1 MQSSAF
7 ASRFLQKIYAIVLV
21 DPLEEPVG
29 DADSGMST
37 SHSPDDNYKHWSG
50 APGHDAGHEQDTLS
64 PVSPSLDTSAMAHRL
79 ELLDPTH
86 RGLHRS
92 ELFNDLTIEWNN
104 LNPLSHPN
112 ATLVPQARQAKA
124 SSENLNYV
132 ILAPHEGKQGKVVK
146 F

>member
-1 MQSSAF
+1 M
-7 ASRFLQKIYAIVLV
+7 
-21 DPLEEPVG
+21 G

-50 APGHDAGHEQDTLS
+50 AAGHDAGHEQDTLS

-92 ELFNDLTIEWNN
+92 ELFNDITVEWKI
-104 LNPLSHPN
+104 LNPLSHTN
-112 ATLVPQARQAKA
+112 ATLVPQARQAR
-124 SSENLNYV
+124 SSGENLNMLHLCYTQ
-132 ILAPHEGKQGKVVK
+132 GKQGQVVK

>member
-7 ASRFLQKIYAIVLV
+7 ASRFLQKIYVYVLV
-21 DPLEEPVG
+21 DTLEEPVG

-50 APGHDAGHEQDTLS
+50 AAGHDAAHEHDTLS

-92 ELFNDLTIEWNN
+92 E
-104 LNPLSHPN
+104 
-112 ATLVPQARQAKA
+112 
-124 SSENLNYV
+124 
-132 ILAPHEGKQGKVVK
+132 
-146 F
+146 